1 MCTTTILISTQGK
14 LYKQHGSPLLFNN
27 YMKNDRFIM
36 IFFKKL
42 QKQQIKSNDYT
53 SIWPINNIKE
63 KKQKKNLFD
72 WY

>member
-1 MCTTTILISTQGK
+1 MYTTTILISTQGK

-42 QKQQIKSNDYT
+42 QTKKIESNDYT
-53 SIWPINNIKE
+53 SIWHVNNIK
-63 KKQKKNLFD
+63 KKINYLFD
-72 WY
+72 